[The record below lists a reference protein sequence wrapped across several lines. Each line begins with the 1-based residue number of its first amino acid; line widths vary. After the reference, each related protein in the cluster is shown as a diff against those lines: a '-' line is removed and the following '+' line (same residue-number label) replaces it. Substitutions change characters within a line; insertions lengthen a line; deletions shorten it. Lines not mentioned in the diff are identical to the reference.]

1 MQLQKFLNILLDI
14 NEFAVTNNAFLVV
27 YDEPISRTI
36 SVSAVNLSGP
46 FFLCKW
52 SFSLYDWNQLP
63 NNIRMAFGSARVRV
77 YFFSRLTKKRFSIDG
92 LLHLFE
98 NEVML
103 EAINEEWI
111 QICRRIISKQLDEKA
126 KLLLVQF
133 LTTKQ
138 RDDLEKCGWFVVDTM
153 HHRYKLGKRCAIIGS
168 NDKETHKFCINA
180 KNWVPH
186 HDNMLAIKL

>member
-111 QICRRIISKQLDEKA
+111 QICRRIISKQLDEKDA
-126 KLLLVQF
+126 YKEKLKMQVWNLKHVP
-133 LTTKQ
+133 
-138 RDDLEKCGWFVVDTM
+138 M
-153 HHRYKLGKRCAIIGS
+153 
-168 NDKETHKFCINA
+168 NA
-180 KNWVPH
+180 KE
-186 HDNMLAIKL
+186 AIVELIEGKKQKTLGEY